1 MRNIGLVARNAILT
15 TMRTRSF
22 WVMTFVVPLIFIV
35 YMAFTALRDTGAID
49 QPAEAENQASQ
60 PVGVSTAMPVMGLVD
75 SQGSLAQLPADFP
88 DSFFNRYSDL
98 EAAKLAL
105 DAGEIDQLVYIPPGY
120 LASGRVE
127 IYTMGFQVTSSAAE
141 SGLTFSGPNAWVL
154 DYLLNYNLVGSEAL
168 SAALK
173 NPTPGIEATYHAL
186 QPIQPVEP
194 GDYALANVVGMI
206 VPFIFYFVLVMSG
219 SYLLQSV
226 SKEKENRTAEVIL
239 VSVSPRQFM
248 VGKLLGLGVI
258 SFIQLLVWLGG
269 SSLTLR
275 QSASFL
281 NLAMLEFSPSFYL
294 WALLYL
300 LGGYLM
306 FGSIMAAAGAL
317 APTAREGNQVIWLL
331 IVPMMPTLMFT
342 SEFATDP
349 NGALP
354 LVLSLFPLSAPSA
367 MVTRLAVAPV
377 PAWQLGLSLAGVGL
391 TAWVVVTLA
400 GRFFRADH
408 LLSDTAFTW
417 TRLLKGWRKSS

>member
-1 MRNIGLVARNAILT
+1 MRNIRLVARNAILT

-35 YMAFTALRDTGAID
+35 YLAFTALRNTGAIGSSN
-49 QPAEAENQASQ
+49 EVENQQGEQTEMSQ
-60 PVGVSTAMPVMGLVD
+60 EMPSLGLVD
-75 SQGSLAQLPADFP
+75 PQGSLAQLPADFP
-88 DSFFNRYSDL
+88 DSYFNRFTNL

-105 DAGEIDQLVYIPPGY
+105 QAGEIQQLIYIPPGY
-120 LASGRVE
+120 LASGQVE
-127 IYTMGFQVTSSAAE
+127 IYTQGFQVTSSAAE
-141 SGLTFSGPNAWVL
+141 SGLAFSGPNGWVL

-168 SAALK
+168 NAAIAD
-173 NPTPGIEATYHAL
+173 PTPGIQAYYHAL

-248 VGKLLGLGVI
+248 IGKLLGLGVI

-269 SSLTLR
+269 SSLALR
-275 QSASFL
+275 QSAGFL
-281 NLAMLEFSPSFYL
+281 NLAALEFPPSFYL
-294 WALLYL
+294 WALVYL

-331 IVPMMPTLMFT
+331 VLPMMPTLMFA

-349 NGALP
+349 HGALP

-377 PAWQLGLSLAGVGL
+377 PAWQLGLSLGGVAL
-391 TAWVVVTLA
+391 TAWGVVTLA

-417 TRLLKGWRKSS
+417 TRLLKGWRKSA